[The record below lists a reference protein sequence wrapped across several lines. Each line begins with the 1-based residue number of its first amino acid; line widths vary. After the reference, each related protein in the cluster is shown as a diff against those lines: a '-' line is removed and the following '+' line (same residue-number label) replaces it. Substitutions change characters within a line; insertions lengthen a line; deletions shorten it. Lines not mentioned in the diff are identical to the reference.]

1 MTCCVIVSGLSSHM
15 CRRVWDCLRRHKNA
29 GGYHALFGQ
38 RFGVSVQEM
47 LLLSELDWLKS
58 QERPTFGVTV
68 AMTHVVEAA
77 GLKYEQQQSMDLEIR
92 GALGEIGHCDDI
104 LRQPLPTAY
113 TR

>member
-1 MTCCVIVSGLSSHM
+1 M
-15 CRRVWDCLRRHKNA
+15 CECTRASCNSCSE
-29 GGYHALFGQ
+29 
-38 RFGVSVQEM
+38 FGVAVQP
-47 LLLSELDWLKS
+47 LLLPSELDWLKS

-77 GLKYEQQQSMDLEIR
+77 GLKNEQEQSMDLEIR
-92 GALGEIGHCDDI
+92 GAMGEFGHSDDI